1 MKSPLS
7 VEANGIIFPIKNF
20 AKLASRQQPS
30 SLLFT
35 TAKLER
41 LSARTLKLKHAE
53 DAPREALSDA
63 QEHR

>member
-7 VEANGIIFPIKNF
+7 VEASGIIFPIKNF
-20 AKLASRQQPS
+20 ARLASFQQPS

-35 TAKLER
+35 TAKPER
-41 LSARTLKLKHAE
+41 LSAGTLKLKHAE

-63 QEHR
+63 QEHH